1 MQTDKLAI
9 LHEHYRDTC
18 TVMQSQRHTRDRYF
32 YFMIIVV
39 AIAWFDLAAPEGF
52 ANAVGDVLRTQF
64 ALTTVPDL
72 EYVRSVLWF
81 LLLGLTVRYCQA
93 ALGVERQYTY
103 VHELEAT
110 LAKHVEGGFRREG
123 EAYLSDYPMFLNWA
137 HHLYSLVFPVVLAA
151 VAVAWTYRQIPDHSP
166 WSFAVWFNCTVTL
179 ALLVSLGLYLHAF
192 YTRDNRRLAKGE
204 QSQSE
209 PDDLEPCARA

>member
-1 MQTDKLAI
+1 MDAQKLAI

-18 TVMQSQRHTRDRYF
+18 TVMQSQRHARDRYF
-32 YFMIIVV
+32 YFVIVVV

-52 ANAVGDVLRTQF
+52 ANAVGDVLKDRF
-64 ALTTVPDL
+64 GLTAVPDL

-93 ALGVERQYTY
+93 ALGLERQYTY

-110 LAKHVEGGFRREG
+110 LAKHVEGRFGREG

-151 VAVAWTYRQIPDHSP
+151 VAVAWTYHQIPDHSR

-192 YTRDNRRLAKGE
+192 YTRDDRRSAGGE
-204 QSQSE
+204 QSPSE